1 MGGEAYPAR
10 TDLALHGFILD
21 ELKAPWAL
29 FRPVGGL
36 VSWVVVVIQLKLT

>member
-1 MGGEAYPAR
+1 MGGDANPAR

-29 FRPVGGL
+29 FSPVGGL
-36 VSWVVVVIQLKLT
+36 KTHLAPLSGSCD

>member
-1 MGGEAYPAR
+1 MGGEANPAR

-29 FRPVGGL
+29 FSPVGGL
-36 VSWVVVVIQLKLT
+36 KTHLAPLSGSCD